1 MEADLDQQEIS
12 IYSKQYEYII
22 DEESKIITLP
32 SPPGMHAGMKR
43 HYYFRENFSK
53 SYHISMIN
61 QESWQ
66 KMKQINKV
74 QILKIKEDK

>member
-1 MEADLDQQEIS
+1 MDQQEIS

-32 SPPGMHAGMKR
+32 TPPGMHAGMKR

-53 SYHISMIN
+53 TYHIAMIN
-61 QESWQ
+61 QSAWQ
-66 KMKQINKV
+66 KMKQVNEV
-74 QILKIKEDK
+74 QILKIKEGQ